1 MNLTCDLGTMRNT
14 LLTISLLS
22 FAALTSGCSRHRAAT
37 APSTTATSASNA
49 ALEAAQRESAKLES
63 DASDS
68 DAAAAEAAARTKTH
82 AGDRAAIT
90 APVYFQFD
98 RSDITEEGMRLLD
111 QKVDALQRNPNVQL
125 RIEGNA
131 DDSGSDEYNLALSQ
145 RRASIVSRY
154 FTDRGIDASRVR
166 IAAYGEERPACTT
179 TREEDCR
186 SKNRRDEFVILTG
199 F

>member
-1 MNLTCDLGTMRNT
+1 MNLTCDMWTMRNT
-14 LLTISLLS
+14 LFTISLLS
-22 FAALTSGCSRHRAAT
+22 FAALTSACSRNHAAT
-37 APSTTATSASNA
+37 APSTSTSATTA
-49 ALEAAQRESAKLES
+49 AVDAAQRESAKIQA

-68 DAAAAEAAARTKTH
+68 DAAAAAAAARSKSR
-82 AGDRAAIT
+82 AGDREAIT

-98 RSDITEEGMRLLD
+98 HSDITEEGMRLLD
-111 QKVDALQRNPNVQL
+111 QKVDAMQRNPNVQL

-145 RRASIVSRY
+145 RRAAIAHRY
-154 FTDRGIDASRVR
+154 FTDRGVDGSRIR

-179 TREEDCR
+179 GRDEECR
-186 SKNRRDEFVILTG
+186 AKNRRDEFVILSG

>member
-22 FAALTSGCSRHRAAT
+22 FAALTSACSRNRAAT
-37 APSTTATSASNA
+37 APSTSTSATTA
-49 ALEAAQRESAKLES
+49 AMDAAQRESAKIQA

-68 DAAAAEAAARTKTH
+68 DAAAAAAAARSKSR
-82 AGDRAAIT
+82 AGDREAIT

-98 RSDITEEGMRLLD
+98 RSDITEEGMRQLD
-111 QKVDALQRNPNVQL
+111 QKVDAMQRNPNVQL

-145 RRASIVSRY
+145 RRAAIAHRY
-154 FTDRGIDASRVR
+154 FTDRGVDGSRIR

-179 TREEDCR
+179 GRDEECR
-186 SKNRRDEFVILTG
+186 AKNRRDEFVILSG

>member
-1 MNLTCDLGTMRNT
+1 MRT
-14 LLTISLLS
+14 QLLSISLLS
-22 FAALTSGCSRHRAAT
+22 FAALTSACSRHHAAT
-37 APSTTATSASNA
+37 APTTTSASNS
-49 ALEAAQRESAKLES
+49 ALEAAQRESAKINAE
-63 DASDS
+63 ANDS
-68 DAAAAEAAARTKTH
+68 DAAAAEAAARSKSH
-82 AGDRAAIT
+82 AGDKAAIT

-98 RSDITEEGMRLLD
+98 RSEITEEGMRLLD

-145 RRASIVSRY
+145 RRAAIAHRY
-154 FTDRGIDASRVR
+154 FTDRGIDGSRLR
-166 IAAYGEERPACTT
+166 ITANGEERPACTAS
-179 TREEDCR
+179 REEDCR

>member
-1 MNLTCDLGTMRNT
+1 MD
-14 LLTISLLS
+14 
-22 FAALTSGCSRHRAAT
+22 
-37 APSTTATSASNA
+37 
-49 ALEAAQRESAKLES
+49 AAQRENAKLQS
-63 DASDS
+63 DANDS
-68 DAAAAEAAARTKTH
+68 DAAAAAAAARTKTR
-82 AGDRAAIT
+82 AGDREAIT

-98 RSDITEEGMRLLD
+98 RSEITEEGMRQLD

-145 RRASIVSRY
+145 RRAAIAHRY
-154 FTDRGIDASRVR
+154 FTDRGIDGSRLR
-166 IAAYGEERPACTT
+166 IAAYGEERPACTA

-186 SKNRRDEFVILTG
+186 SKNRRDEFVILAG